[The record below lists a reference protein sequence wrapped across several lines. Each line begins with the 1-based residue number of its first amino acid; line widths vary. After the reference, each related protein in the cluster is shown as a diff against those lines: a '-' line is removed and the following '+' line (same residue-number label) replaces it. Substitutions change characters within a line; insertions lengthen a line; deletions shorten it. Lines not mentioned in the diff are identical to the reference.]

1 MGRPRRPERGGGL
14 PGLRRL
20 PLPAG
25 PHARG
30 GRRLAGALTLQGT
43 NAFSLL
49 AIPFFIMTGQLLG
62 AGGLANRIVDFANL
76 FVGRLPGGSPSS
88 IRSPA

>member
-1 MGRPRRPERGGGL
+1 
-14 PGLRRL
+14 
-20 PLPAG
+20 
-25 PHARG
+25 
-30 GRRLAGALTLQGT
+30 
-43 NAFSLL
+43 
-49 AIPFFIMTGQLLG
+49 MTGQLLG